1 MNRDSDSKKAFIRG
15 NSNDKNDI
23 YLDRK
28 RVIGNNYINLI
39 FFDNSYVSF
48 NVEILKSYVSFFYI
62 LVFPY
67 SENFYFLKLK
77 PNPKS
82 KYNITEKVYKMLFK
96 EIIISHDCLD
106 VMLKKII
113 IILNL
118 YISYILQVKSHKSL
132 EVENAQN
139 VIVNKRSMK
148 AGYAGIEN
156 ELFYRPKTSMLFGDA
171 KKALTELVSE
181 IKAL

>member
-1 MNRDSDSKKAFIRG
+1 MNRDSYSKNAFIRG

-132 EVENAQN
+132 EVESNTGALKNYQQMFEFDSN
-139 VIVNKRSMK
+139 ITQRFKQ
-148 AGYAGIEN
+148 IERII
-156 ELFYRPKTSMLFGDA
+156 FKYKQ
-171 KKALTELVSE
+171 
-181 IKAL
+181 